1 MADAR
6 GMKED
11 SHIVKHWATSHPEM
25 TSAPKFKLKVISSFQ
40 DALTRQI
47 SESVRI
53 DMRWGG
59 ILNSKTEYLRCRL
72 PRLVIDN
79 EELRK
84 SKTEEKKNLEK
95 EIVSTENDLDNVSD
109 RGMENE
115 VDNNRMENKRK
126 KGKSGTGQ
134 SKKRKLDPVV
144 DWGEAK
150 LEF

>member
-1 MADAR
+1 M
-6 GMKED
+6 
-11 SHIVKHWATSHPEM
+11 
-25 TSAPKFKLKVISSFQ
+25 
-40 DALTRQI
+40 
-47 SESVRI
+47 
-53 DMRWGG
+53 
-59 ILNSKTEYLRCRL
+59 
-72 PRLVIDN
+72 
-79 EELRK
+79 RK

-150 LEF
+150 LEFEGQEEIPSL